1 MGYCA
6 LAQGFYG
13 ILYAPSSQGQK
24 INKKLFRNKKC
35 PGNKINSNSNNNKR
49 TVEQP
54 RKINHTC
61 NYDELVRTRTFMGV
75 RPWEKL
81 MGKHIRENT

>member
-1 MGYCA
+1 MLSPKVFMGYCTLLRA
-6 LAQGFYG
+6 RAKKT
-13 ILYAPSSQGQK
+13 ITTMRC
-24 INKKLFRNKKC
+24 NKNC
-35 PGNKINSNSNNNKR
+35 PGNEKNNNSNNNKR

-54 RKINHTC
+54 TKINHTC

-81 MGKHIRENT
+81 MGKHIRANT